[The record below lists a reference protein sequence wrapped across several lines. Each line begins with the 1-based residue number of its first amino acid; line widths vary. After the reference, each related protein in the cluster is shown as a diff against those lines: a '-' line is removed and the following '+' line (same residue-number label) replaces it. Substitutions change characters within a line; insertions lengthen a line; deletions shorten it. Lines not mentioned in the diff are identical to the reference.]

1 MEPMNMISKI
11 DRDLQNRIT
20 ADDWKKAA
28 EAVAKHKNSQDADF
42 KIAYKS
48 EDLNHSLHQINSVT
62 WMAPRWPYVAAAGSA
77 KVQKV
82 VNQSGEQWALKTS
95 RVDESSLKQ
104 IEASE
109 QATDAVYSRLKLP
122 PLHRYERIFTK
133 PKPFY
138 KGALEN
144 NPALTEQETVKVRH
158 ELQPWAGDHNLQ
170 DILNRLDDA
179 QKLLV
184 ALKMAIE
191 VAKLHAFGIVL
202 RNVNLSN
209 VRITFKNTTEVNKED
224 MEFDLKIADF
234 SAAVVLAKD
243 QDAVTVAEK
252 YGTGNF
258 LASEAVTGEVSRETD
273 IYSLGVI
280 FRDKLGLWEMVEK
293 EWAQSSKNIINK
305 EWPENSKDMISE
317 EWRERPS
324 AFEVVRKLMQFF
336 HYGYYFN
343 VIKPEILP
351 DLIFLDHINYVIDT
365 INEFKDKK
373 EFESDLCLQKLQEVM
388 LAAPTSSSALLDE
401 IRDAVCHD
409 AIYNPTISPVIKS
422 LGVKV
427 MKLEGMMPV
436 AELDKMLALPLESS
450 PEVILLHSILGALR
464 DTQDTISPYASEEKK
479 AMRVK

>member
-1 MEPMNMISKI
+1 
-11 DRDLQNRIT
+11 
-20 ADDWKKAA
+20 
-28 EAVAKHKNSQDADF
+28 
-42 KIAYKS
+42 
-48 EDLNHSLHQINSVT
+48 
-62 WMAPRWPYVAAAGSA
+62 
-77 KVQKV
+77 
-82 VNQSGEQWALKTS
+82 
-95 RVDESSLKQ
+95 
-104 IEASE
+104 
-109 QATDAVYSRLKLP
+109 
-122 PLHRYERIFTK
+122 
-133 PKPFY
+133 
-138 KGALEN
+138 
-144 NPALTEQETVKVRH
+144 
-158 ELQPWAGDHNLQ
+158 
-170 DILNRLDDA
+170 
-179 QKLLV
+179 
-184 ALKMAIE
+184 
-191 VAKLHAFGIVL
+191 
-202 RNVNLSN
+202 
-209 VRITFKNTTEVNKED
+209 